1 MKGRTKM
8 KKWVDITINIVDAI
22 DINGSES
29 ELDIAELIDEK
40 LNKLGI
46 SSEEIINLSWEIL
59 EH

>member
-1 MKGRTKM
+1 M